1 MLYNNAPSRSSFD
14 IVFIDDLLILL
25 VDLNIGKSVTND
37 AYNVVK
43 LLDKDI
49 PGGIKNRRVYYRD
62 TGNRYDQ
69 ILTYHGIFVGFAPCT
84 SSQQVFFQK
93 LASE

>member
-1 MLYNNAPSRSSFD
+1 MEDSVDSSFEVAIVND
-14 IVFIDDLLILL
+14 ISIVLIDLDK
-25 VDLNIGKSVTND
+25 GKSVTNN

-43 LLDKDI
+43 LLNKDI

-62 TGNRYDQ
+62 SMGRYDQ

-84 SSQQVFFQK
+84 DQQQEHLSRLVE
-93 LASE
+93 AG